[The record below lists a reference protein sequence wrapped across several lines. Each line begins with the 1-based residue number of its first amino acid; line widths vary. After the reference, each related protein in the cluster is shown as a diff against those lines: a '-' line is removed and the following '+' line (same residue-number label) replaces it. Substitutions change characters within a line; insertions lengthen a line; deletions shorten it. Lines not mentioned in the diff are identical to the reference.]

1 MARQISEIKQELMD
15 AKAAVAALDNLTSTS
30 QVSIF
35 GNIFYVT
42 AVEISILEQL
52 IDAYIANIESIIN
65 EQAIGSTAWLR
76 AKILE
81 FQYGDYINL
90 DTTTFAISYPTIDE
104 TKKIITRCS
113 VKEAGNLIV
122 NAKVAKSDP
131 PEALTGGE
139 VSALQ
144 GYIDV
149 IKPAGTQINI
159 VSLAPD
165 KLYIAG
171 NIYYNGQYSAVIQDN
186 VEAAI
191 NSYMANL
198 SSATNFNGSVKISS
212 LVDAIQA
219 VEGVTDVNLTEV
231 DARADTV
238 AFADRTIIYSLS
250 TGVNDRE
257 YSTYA
262 GYIVE
267 EDTTDKTFADTIT
280 YIAQ

>member
-15 AKAAVAALDNLTSTS
+15 AKASVAALDNLTSTS

-191 NSYMANL
+191 TTYMANL

-212 LVDAIQA
+212 LIDAIQA

-231 DARADTV
+231 DARAYTV
-238 AFADRTIIYSLS
+238 DFDERTIIYSLS

-262 GYIVE
+262 GYIIE
-267 EDTTDKTFADTIT
+267 EDTTDETFADTIA

>member
-15 AKAAVAALDNLTSTS
+15 AKASVAALDNLTSTS

-191 NSYMANL
+191 TTYMANL

-212 LVDAIQA
+212 LIDAIQA

-238 AFADRTIIYSLS
+238 DFDERTIIYSLS

-262 GYIVE
+262 GYIIE
-267 EDTTDKTFADTIT
+267 EDTTDETFADTIA